1 MTAAR
6 RLGTVLIVIAGLAA
20 GAASAQAAP
29 TTWSSV
35 KVQKISP
42 GVPWTEPRITTGP
55 DGTLWVVTNGE
66 GASTSEGAGGEENT
80 APAIVLFSTD
90 GGNTWHKTPED
101 FAGQTQSTPDVD
113 IITLPTGRVIASELD
128 TAGINFPGA
137 VTDDRGKTWQ
147 QSTGSNTLGDQD
159 RQWLAEARFQAPT
172 SDACTCSSTT
182 SRRARRTTTC
192 SS

>member
-1 MTAAR
+1 MQACR
-6 RLGTVLIVIAGLAA
+6 RLGAALVAVVAVLTSGFATVAL
-20 GAASAQAAP
+20 GATP
-29 TTWSSV
+29 TWSTV
-35 KVQKISP
+35 KVQKASP

-90 GGNTWHKTPED
+90 GGNTRHKTPQD
-101 FAGQTQSTPDVD
+101 FAGPTQSTPGRR
-113 IITLPTGRVIASELD
+113 IIPLPTRRAVASELD

-147 QSTGSNTLGDQD
+147 QSTGSNTLADQD
-159 RQWLAEARFQAPT
+159 RQWLAAGPNPGT
-172 SDACTCSSTT
+172 GKT
-182 SRRARRTTTC
+182 RA
-192 SS
+192 

>member
-35 KVQKISP
+35 KVQNISP

-55 DGTLWVVTNGE
+55 DGTLWVVTNAE
-66 GASTSEGAGGEENT
+66 DASETAGGGEENS

-90 GGNTWHKTPED
+90 GGNTWHQTETDPS
-101 FAGQTQSTPDVD
+101 GQTVATPDVD
-113 IITLPTGRVIASELD
+113 IVTLPTGRVIASELD
-128 TAGINFPGA
+128 DAGINFPSA
-137 VTDDRGKTWQ
+137 VTD
-147 QSTGSNTLGDQD
+147 
-159 RQWLAEARFQAPT
+159 
-172 SDACTCSSTT
+172 
-182 SRRARRTTTC
+182 
-192 SS
+192 